1 MSDEKTKIL
10 LVDDEPL
17 VRDELGGLL
26 EDEGYEV
33 ITGADGEEGL
43 QLFRSEGPD
52 MVITDVRMPRRDGLS
67 VALTIRQE
75 GPGVPVSVITGHGN
89 EAMAIRALRAGVTDF
104 IKKPVRLED
113 LITALARMEAARR
126 PADLLAELPDTVRV
140 VSRSWTYEAG
150 NDLQAIPIFIDTLL
164 EQCGQGIEAMAVMEL
179 SLALRELVVNAVEHG
194 NLGISYEEKT
204 RALEGGSFEA
214 LLAARVA
221 APPYRD
227 RRVKVVA
234 TRAERRLRFTITD
247 QGQGFDWVAMP
258 DPSEV
263 PDLLSL
269 HGRGVLLSRLSV
281 DSLRFNEAGNEVT
294 IEKLV

>member
-1 MSDEKTKIL
+1 VSDKKTKIL
-10 LVDDEPL
+10 LIDDESL

-75 GPGVPVSVITGHGN
+75 DPGVPVSVITGHGS
-89 EAMAIRALRAGVTDF
+89 EATAIRALRAGVTDF

-113 LITALARMEAARR
+113 LIAALARMEASRR
-126 PADLLAELPDTVRV
+126 PAEQLAGLPDTVRV
-140 VSRSWTYEAG
+140 VARSWTYEAG
-150 NDLQAIPIFIDTLL
+150 NDLLAIPIFIDTML
-164 EQCGQGIEAMAVMEL
+164 EQCGQGIEGMAVMEL

-194 NLGISYEEKT
+194 NLGITYEEKT
-204 RALEGGSFEA
+204 RALESGAFEA
-214 LLAARVA
+214 LLAERVG

-227 RRVKVVA
+227 RQVKVVA
-234 TRAERRLRFTITD
+234 TRAERRLLFTITD
-247 QGQGFDWVAMP
+247 QGQGFDWLALP

-281 DSLRFNEAGNEVT
+281 DSLHFNEAGNEVT